1 MQSLEASFTKY
12 LGLQGNNPIVF
23 NRDQLYTISFALLFQ
38 SAVPGGPRFSP
49 LAVSGTPEE
58 VPLTPAVLP
67 FPARLGPQ
75 ALSKP
80 RDDPEHT

>member
-23 NRDQLYTISFALLFQ
+23 NRDQLDAISFTFLFQ
-38 SAVPGGPRFSP
+38 STIPEGSRFSP

-58 VPLTPAVLP
+58 VPLTPALLP
-67 FPARLGPQ
+67 SLARQGPR
-75 ALSKP
+75 ASSKP
-80 RDDPEHT
+80 RVDPEHT